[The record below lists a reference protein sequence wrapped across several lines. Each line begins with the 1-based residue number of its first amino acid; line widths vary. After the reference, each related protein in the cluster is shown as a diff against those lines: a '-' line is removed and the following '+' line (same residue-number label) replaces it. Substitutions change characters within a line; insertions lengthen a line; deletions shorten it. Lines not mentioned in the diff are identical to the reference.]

1 MLSSLLVFLFLV
13 IVLLNVPQV
22 QSMLK
27 DVAVKYLNKKL
38 QTEVQLD
45 HLSIDFP
52 SSVAIDSFYMADQS
66 NDTLV
71 YTGHLFVQIDML
83 GLLSGDVRIDSIRL
97 DNFSAN
103 VSRTLPDTT
112 FNFNYI
118 LEAFGATG
126 EDTTTE
132 DTSSSGSFTLGAI
145 DLSNIRLRYND
156 VVTGM
161 NGRLILGKFVTR
173 FKAFKL
179 DSMRFDLDTI
189 KLTDVFANFIQKQP
203 LITETVEDTKTQQ
216 DTSTAAEM
224 PALAF
229 AGLSINHLQAHY
241 LDQPGDMEGQVALDS
256 FLLIPDR
263 IDLNEQ
269 DIRLKK
275 LLLNHSQIAFS
286 MKSAAEQGSDQPQAA
301 SSSEKEDTSGQTS
314 GGSWRISLSE
324 LQLLQNH
331 IKFDDKGQPKQKRGI
346 DYAHLDVTNF
356 VLRASDLLY
365 TADSSHV
372 ALHQLAFKEQSG
384 FDLKQLQTD
393 AVYTTHGATLDHLLL
408 QTSNSRLSKKLAISY
423 SSLDALVDSPGDLG
437 LDVVIDSARI
447 AMKDVFYFQPELAE
461 NAYLSG
467 LSGNPVYLRGV
478 VQGKLNDLAIDSLLL
493 KVAQSTSLGMDA
505 HLKNIMEPEEAFFD
519 VNIGHLNTGRTDLQA
534 LLPDSLLPENI
545 RIPTRLSLT
554 GDYKGTLQS
563 FNTRLQ
569 FRSTDGNGKLRAE
582 VKNLSDT
589 VNAAYNMTL
598 ALDRVRL
605 DHILKNDTLYG
616 PVSLNLAVQGRG
628 LTAKSM
634 RAGVNGRIEQ
644 AVLQGYNYQDLILKG
659 RIENQK
665 GQITA
670 DMHDPNLDF
679 SLVSNADFSDSIPAV
694 VLNLDLKNADLYA
707 LHVAADSL
715 TIQGKIDADIP
726 QLSLEKPNGKITLEN
741 WDIVNKTQNIHI
753 DSVFLKAMTSDTLNS
768 IQLRSPL
775 VSADV
780 TGDYRLS
787 ETAPLLQ
794 YFKNEYLGEDSAA
807 AVDIDTLSD
816 WDMRLDIRLL
826 RSSLWQQILPSLTA
840 FNGAQIRGIIQSKPK
855 ALLLH
860 GDFAPFVF
868 SDIAVDSVLMDVH
881 SKGGQLNYG
890 IAGHA
895 IHSSAVNIPHFY
907 LNGHLDSNAVLVNLK
922 TLDETKKIRYHLTG
936 NLAMKAD
943 NYKFS
948 LLHDSLML
956 NYDYWNVPTD
966 NYVAYSPEGL
976 IVHHLKLQDGN
987 QYLSVNSEEE
997 SVKKP
1002 LHIVFHDFKLTTL
1015 TQLVMNDSM
1024 AVKGVINGD
1033 ATIDSLMTDPLFVS
1047 DLRLEQLAFNEVPLG
1062 TILLKVDNKLRN
1074 TYSVNMQLTGHGN
1087 DLNVNGAYYTQDA
1100 GSFDF
1105 NVAINALPMKTVE
1118 AFSFDQLSNSTGKLT
1133 GSLTLKGTTDAPQI
1147 NGAVRFQDVGLKV
1160 TQLNNYFKLKNES
1173 ITFNP
1178 SGIHLDQFTIL
1189 DSANNKAV
1197 IDGDVLTK
1205 KYEHFA
1211 FDLTLKAD
1219 NYRVLNVP
1227 KSQGE
1232 AYYGKLYLSTD
1243 ATIKGDENLP
1253 EINMNV
1259 SVENHSDLTIVMMD
1273 ENPEVVTSNGV
1284 VEFFDPDAP
1293 VDSSQLLNA
1302 DSARYTS
1309 TLSGI
1314 DLSANIAIDT
1324 NALLNLV
1331 IDPVNGDNL
1340 SVRGQAN
1347 LNFTIDPGGKMSL
1360 TGRYDIINGHYNMS
1374 FQGLIKREFDILR
1387 GSYIVWKGDP
1397 TSADMDITARY
1408 SVEAPALDLVEDQL
1422 SDVSETTK
1430 NTYKQELPFYVLLKL
1445 QGELMEPEIHFELDM
1460 PQEARQAFGG
1470 AIYTR
1475 IKQINTQPSEVNKQ
1489 TLGLLVLGHFIADN
1503 PFETAGGGGV
1513 EQMVRESASKILSQQ
1528 LNRLAGNLIEGV
1540 NLSFDLESSQDYS
1553 SGTAQNQTNLNVGL
1567 SKSLFNDRTTIYVGG
1582 NIPLEGNSKQK
1593 ASQIVG
1599 DVAVEYKLSKDGR
1612 YRLRAYRKNEY
1623 QGVIE
1628 GQYIETGLSFIIVMD
1643 YDEFKEL
1650 FHRTSNQNF
1659 LKTNED
1665 K

>member
-1 MLSSLLVFLFLV
+1 MLSSILVFLFLV

-27 DVAVKYLNKKL
+27 DIAVKYLNKKL
-38 QTEVQLD
+38 QTTVQLD
-45 HLSIDFP
+45 HLAIDFP
-52 SSVAIDSFYMADQS
+52 SSVAIDSFYMADRGG
-66 NDTLV
+66 DTLV
-71 YTGHLFVQIDML
+71 YSGHLFVQIDML

-103 VSRTLPDTT
+103 VSRTLPDTA

-132 DTSSSGSFTLGAI
+132 DTASSGTFTLGAI

-161 NGRLILGKFVTR
+161 HGKFILGKFVTR
-173 FKAFKL
+173 FNAFNL
-179 DSMRFDLDTI
+179 DSMRFDLDSI
-189 KLTDVFANFIQKQP
+189 KLADVFADFIQKQP
-203 LITETVEDTKTQQ
+203 LVTNTTDHAQPEAEDSAAATK
-216 DTSTAAEM
+216 M
-224 PALAF
+224 PELAF
-229 AGLSINHLQAHY
+229 AGLSIHKMKVNYQ
-241 LDQPGDMEGQVALDS
+241 DQPGEMEGKVALDT
-256 FLLIPDR
+256 FLLIPDK

-275 LLLNHSQIAFS
+275 LLLDHSQIAFS
-286 MKSAAEQGSDQPQAA
+286 MKSAPEEPEAA
-301 SSSEKEDTSGQTS
+301 SPPEAEDTLNKAST
-314 GGSWRISLSE
+314 GSWRISLNE

-331 IKFDDKGQPKQKRGI
+331 FKFDDEGQPRQKRGI
-346 DYAHLDVTNF
+346 DYSHLDVTHF
-356 VLRASDLLY
+356 VLLASDLLY
-365 TADSSHV
+365 TVDSSHV
-372 ALHQLAFKEQSG
+372 ALHQLTFQEQSG

-393 AVYTTHGATLDHLLL
+393 ATYTSKGATLDDLLL
-408 QTSNSRLSKKLAISY
+408 QTANSRLSRKLAINY
-423 SSLDALVDSPGDLG
+423 KSLEALSESPGDLG
-437 LDVVIDSARI
+437 LDVVIDSAQI
-447 AMKDVFYFQPELAE
+447 AMKDVFYFQPELAD

-467 LSGNPVYLRGV
+467 LADSPVYLRGIL
-478 VQGKLNDLAIDSLLL
+478 QGKLNDLAIDSLLL
-493 KVAQSTSLGMDA
+493 KVSSSTSLAMNA
-505 HLKNIMEPEEAFFD
+505 HLKNVIEPDRAFFD
-519 VNIGHLNTGRTDLQA
+519 VNIDRLNTGRKDLQA
-534 LLPDSLLPENI
+534 LLPDSLLPDNI
-545 RIPTRLSLT
+545 RIPTRFSLT
-554 GDYKGTLQS
+554 GDYKGSLQS
-563 FNTRLQ
+563 FNTRVQ
-569 FRSTDGNGKLRAE
+569 FRSTDGNGRLRAK
-582 VKNLSDT
+582 VKNLSDS
-589 VNAAYNMTL
+589 VNAAYDAAI
-598 ALDRVRL
+598 ALDRIRL

-616 PVSLNLAVQGRG
+616 PVSLDMSVQGQG
-628 LTAKSM
+628 LTTQSM
-634 RAGVNGRIEQ
+634 RAGLRGRIKQ
-644 AVLQGYNYQDLILKG
+644 VVLQGYNYQNLILKG
-659 RIENQK
+659 RVENQK
-665 GQITA
+665 GRITA

-679 SLVSNADFSDSIPAV
+679 SLVSNADLSDSIPAI

-707 LHVAADSL
+707 LHVAEDSL
-715 TIQGKIDADIP
+715 KIQGTINADIP
-726 QLSLEKPNGKITLEN
+726 QLDLEKPNGEITLEN
-741 WDIVNKTQNIHI
+741 WNIVNKTQNIRI
-753 DSVFLKAMTSDTLNS
+753 DSVFLKAVTSDTLNS

-775 VSADV
+775 VSADIS
-780 TGDYRLS
+780 GDYKLD
-787 ETAPLLQ
+787 ETGPLLQ

-807 AVDIDTLSD
+807 AVDVDTLSD

-826 RSSLWQQILPSLTA
+826 RSGIWQQILPSLTA
-840 FNGAQIRGIIQSKPK
+840 FDGAQIQGVIQSKPK
-855 ALLLH
+855 ALLLN

-868 SDIAVDSVLMDVH
+868 DDIAVDSILMDVY
-881 SKGGQLNYG
+881 SKGDQLNYAL
-890 IAGHA
+890 AGHA
-895 IHSSAVNIPHFY
+895 IHSSSINIPHFY
-907 LNGHLDSNAVLVNLK
+907 LNGHLDSSAVLVNLK
-922 TLDETKKIRYHLTG
+922 TLDETKKVRYHLTG
-936 NLAMKAD
+936 DLAMNGE

-956 NYDYWNVPTD
+956 NYNYWNVPTD

-976 IVHHLKLQDGN
+976 IVHHVKLQNGN

-1002 LHIVFHDFKLTTL
+1002 LKIVFHDFNITTL
-1015 TQLVMNDSM
+1015 TQLVMNDSLSI
-1024 AVKGVINGD
+1024 KGVINGD
-1033 ATIDSLMTDPLFVS
+1033 ATVDSLMTNPLFVS

-1062 TILLKVDNKLRN
+1062 AILLKVDNKLKN
-1074 TYSVNMQLTGHGN
+1074 TYSVNMALTGNGN
-1087 DLNVNGAYYTQDA
+1087 DLKVNGAYYTQDA

-1105 NVAINALPMKTVE
+1105 DVDINALPMKTVE

-1133 GSLTLKGTTDAPQI
+1133 GDLTLKGTTEAPQI
-1147 NGAVRFQDVGLKV
+1147 NGAVHFQDVGFKV
-1160 TQLNNYFKLKNES
+1160 TQLNNSFKLENES
-1173 ITFNP
+1173 IAFDP
-1178 SGIHLDQFTIL
+1178 SGIHLNQFTIL

-1197 IDGDVLTK
+1197 IDGDVLTE
-1205 KYEHFA
+1205 KYQHFA
-1211 FDLTLKAD
+1211 FDLSLKAD

-1227 KSQGE
+1227 KNLGE
-1232 AYYGKLYLSTD
+1232 TYYGQLYISTD
-1243 ATIKGDENLP
+1243 ATITGDENLP

-1259 SVENHSDLTIVMMD
+1259 NVEDHSDLTVVMID
-1273 ENPEVVTSNGV
+1273 ENPEVVSSSGV

-1293 VDSSQLLNA
+1293 VDSAQLLTA

-1324 NALLNLV
+1324 NAVLNLV
-1331 IDPVNGDNL
+1331 IDPMNGDNL
-1340 SVRGQAN
+1340 SVKGQAN

-1387 GSYIVWKGDP
+1387 GSYIIWKGDP

-1408 SVEAPALDLVEDQL
+1408 SVEAPALDLVQDQL

-1540 NLSFDLESSQDYS
+1540 DLSFDLESSQDYS
-1553 SGTAQNQTNLNVGL
+1553 SGTAENQTNLNVGL

-1612 YRLRAYRKNEY
+1612 YRLRAFRKNEY

-1650 FHRTSNQNF
+1650 FHRASKF
-1659 LKTNED
+1659 SED
-1665 K
+1665 E